1 MFAAFAELV
10 PVELT
15 LYTDALVIRGS
26 VWTRQRRITDILNHA
41 EDPFLVLEDV
51 SVDELGPHGA
61 TSTAA
66 FAQVNLDA
74 VLFAVAD
81 APVEPSPE
89 LRTPKQQEP
98 ALVSVPPF
106 KVVGTIHLLPA
117 GNLREALTELTGRFL
132 PVTDAAFWSDAIAV
146 ARTEALLVAVN
157 HRRAQI
163 LAPHRVVDPWAGL
176 DRPAQVDRPGGDA
189 AAGRPPPAPEQPGG

>member
-26 VWTRQRRITDILNHA
+26 VWTRQRRVTDILNHA
-41 EDPFLVLEDV
+41 EEPFLVLEDV
-51 SVDELGPHGA
+51 AVEELGPHGTA
-61 TSTAA
+61 TTAA

-74 VLFAVAD
+74 VLFAVANV
-81 APVEPSPE
+81 PVEASPE
-89 LRTPKQQEP
+89 LRTPKQRES

-106 KVVGTIHLLPA
+106 KVVGTIHLLPT
-117 GNLREALTELTGRFL
+117 GSLREALTELTGTFL

-163 LAPHRVVDPWAGL
+163 LAPHRAVDPWAGL
-176 DRPAQVDRPGGDA
+176 DAPATGPE
-189 AAGRPPPAPEQPGG
+189 PPTG